1 LNSLAKHEVFEL
13 VVQTPKCV
21 SPVGYKWIFVRK
33 CNEKNEI
40 VRYKAKLA
48 AQGFLQKLGIDY
60 EEHILL

>member
-21 SPVGYKWIFVRK
+21 SPVRYKWIFVRK

-60 EEHILL
+60 EEHILM